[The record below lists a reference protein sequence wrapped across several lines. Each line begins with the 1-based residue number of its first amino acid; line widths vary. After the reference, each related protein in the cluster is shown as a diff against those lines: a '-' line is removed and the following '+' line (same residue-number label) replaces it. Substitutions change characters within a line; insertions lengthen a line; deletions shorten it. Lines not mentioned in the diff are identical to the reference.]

1 MRKFS
6 KLSLIPAYLFLFLLT
21 GFAAFAQSGTVKG
34 TVRDAAGT
42 PLAGA
47 SITVAGKTQGTTTD
61 ANGIYTLKLPAGNYR
76 ITVSFVGQTSQTVE
90 VTVRSNETAESDITL
105 TQLADLGGVLV
116 VGTRSRLQRSQLSTP
131 VPVDIINTREIK
143 NFAQTDLTQ
152 LLTYV
157 APSFQSSRQTVTD
170 GTDHIDP
177 AGLRGLGPDQT
188 LVLVNGKRR
197 HNTALVNINGSVGRG
212 SVGTDL
218 NAIPAAAIERIE
230 VLRDGAAAQYGTD
243 AIAGVIN
250 VVLKKSFK
258 GLTMSAMTGQNFTK
272 MPYNDGVKI
281 NDGANYQVDFS
292 GGLAGKNGAFVN
304 LSGQVMGRDRT
315 NRSGLDN
322 IPLVYY
328 GNGGAFP
335 ATPTGVAVGT
345 YRSYLMDIDKAR
357 EVARGYDRHN
367 LIAGNSKAE
376 NVNAFLNAGLP
387 LSANSSLYLSSGFAH
402 RDGASA
408 GFSRN
413 PNSMAQQPVLANGA
427 RFYEDGFL
435 PEIHTKIDDIS
446 LITGFR
452 SKFGEWDFD
461 LSNTVG
467 QNTIKYNIQ
476 NTGNA
481 SLPASNTVQTSF
493 DAGKL
498 TFLQNTANADLSRGF
513 SFGSKNSLNVA
524 AGLEYR
530 FENFKIGQGEPNSYI
545 NGGRVASFDSI
556 PPYPGMTAYAKI
568 PNTPAGAGAQVFPG
582 FQPTDAIN
590 ASRNIFAGYL
600 DLEYTVGKLLLGGAA
615 RYESYQEKGFSN
627 SGSGLKF
634 TAKYDLTA
642 NIGIRGSIN
651 TGFRAPSLHQRY
663 FQNTSTQFVNGL
675 PSQSLTANNFNPIVR
690 NAFGINELKPETSTS
705 YTAGIV
711 GKSANGFTFT
721 LDGYFIKIDN
731 RIVLSTAFNRSNPVV
746 LPIFTANNVDPSV
759 NALQFWTNA
768 INTQTKGLDIVIS
781 KRAQIASGTANI
793 SLATNFNRTSV
804 VGGINT
810 NSAIDAATN
819 NPSKNDPS
827 RNPAEDLS
835 NVLFDRQQ
843 RGRVEYGQPQSKI
856 NLTVNYSLSK
866 FDFLVRAVRF
876 GETKFLNN
884 VDPYAVNASGGYWN
898 DVAFGT
904 DQTFKAKIVTD
915 LVVTYKFIAGA
926 SIAIG
931 ANNLLDVYPDRIYI
945 DPRNERAAVQANPVA
960 GANKAPGGYSA
971 GRDASNR
978 GRFLFT
984 TSQFGFNG
992 RFLFARL
999 NVDIG
1004 QLTAKK

>member
-6 KLSLIPAYLFLFLLT
+6 TLKLIPLYLFLFL
-21 GFAAFAQSGTVKG
+21 FSAISAFAQSGTIRG
-34 TVRDAAGT
+34 TVKDAAGT
-42 PLAGA
+42 PLSGA

-61 ANGIYTLKLPAGNYR
+61 ANGAYSLKIPAGSYKL
-76 ITVSFVGQTSQTVE
+76 TVSFVGQNSQTVE
-90 VTVRSNETAESDITL
+90 VTVRSNETAEADISL

-157 APSFQSSRQTVTD
+157 APSFQSARQTVTD

-250 VVLKKSFK
+250 VVLKKNFK
-258 GLTMSAMTGQNFTK
+258 GLTMSAMTGQNMTN
-272 MPYNDGVKI
+272 MPYNGGTKI
-281 NDGANYQVDFS
+281 TDGANYQVDFS
-292 GGLAGKNGAFVN
+292 GGLSGKKGAYVN
-304 LSGQVMGRDRT
+304 LSGQVSGRDKS
-315 NRSGLDN
+315 NRSGIDN

-335 ATPTGVAVGT
+335 ATPAGVAVGP

-357 EVARGYDRHN
+357 ETARGYDRHN
-367 LIAGNSKAE
+367 LVAGNSKAD
-376 NVNAFLNAGLP
+376 NVGAFLNAGLP
-387 LSANSSLYLSSGFAH
+387 LGGNSSLYLSSGFSH
-402 RDGASA
+402 RDGAAS

-413 PNSMAQQPVLANGA
+413 PNSMAQQPVVASGA

-446 LITGFR
+446 LITGFKT
-452 SKFGEWDFD
+452 KFGEWDFD
-461 LSNTVG
+461 LSNTIG

-481 SLPASNTVQTSF
+481 SLPASNNVQTSF

-498 TFLQNTANADLSRGF
+498 TFLQNTANADISRGY
-513 SFGSKNSLNVA
+513 SFGAKNSLNVA
-524 AGLEYR
+524 AGVEYR
-530 FENFKIGQGEPNSYI
+530 YENFKIGQGELTSYQ
-545 NGGRVASFDSI
+545 NGGRLASFDSI
-556 PPYPGMTAYAKI
+556 PPYPNTTGYNKI
-568 PNTPAGAGAQVFPG
+568 ANTPAGAGAQVFPG
-582 FQPTDAIN
+582 FQPTDAVD
-590 ASRNIFAGYL
+590 ASRSIYAGYI
-600 DLEYTVGKLLLGGAA
+600 DLEYTIGKLLLGGAG

-627 SGSGLKF
+627 SGTGFKF
-634 TAKYDLTA
+634 TAKYDITP
-642 NIGIRGSIN
+642 NIGVRGSIN

-690 NAFGINELKPETSTS
+690 NAFGIDELKPETSTS
-705 YTAGIV
+705 YTAGVV
-711 GKSANGFTFT
+711 GKSSNGFTFT

-731 RIVLSTAFNRSNPVV
+731 RIVLSTAFNRTNPVV
-746 LPIFTANNVDPSV
+746 LPIFTANNVDASV

-768 INTQTKGLDIVIS
+768 INTQTKGLDLVIS
-781 KRAQIASGTANI
+781 KRLQIASGTANI
-793 SLATNFNRTSV
+793 SLATNFNKTNV

-810 NSAIDAATN
+810 NSAIDAPLN
-819 NPSKNDPS
+819 NPSKTDPA

-843 RGRVEYGQPQSKI
+843 RARVESGQPQSKI
-856 NLTVNYSLSK
+856 NLTVNYSLSR
-866 FDFLVRAVRF
+866 FDFLIRAVRF

-884 VDPYAVNASGGYWN
+884 VDPYAVNATGGYWN

-904 DQTFKAKIVTD
+904 DQTFKAKIATD
-915 LVVTYKFIAGA
+915 LVVTYKFLAGA
-926 SIAIG
+926 SIAVG
-931 ANNLLDVYPDRIYI
+931 ANNLFDVYPDRIYI
-945 DPRNERAAVQANPVA
+945 DPRNERAAVLANPVA
-960 GANKAPGGYSA
+960 GANKAPGGYGA